1 MFNFSCKLQSSL
13 LINAME
19 EALDS
24 FEELVALYEKLQPS
38 HCSNL
43 TQFLNSTVKHWL
55 NVLKEKVNE

>member
-1 MFNFSCKLQSSL
+1 
-13 LINAME
+13 ME